1 MLQIKA
7 MASATQQTKSYL
19 TFKYHCCLSPNF
31 DWICGIQEDF
41 QKDAADCIFS
51 RVIRDYTPLCR
62 FVSWS
67 VDWSPFWAAAPKGR
81 CPVEHRGEFPYVR
94 PSVRPSVRPPP
105 GWPQI
110 RSPSPQI
117 CPPSPQFSPPGLK
130 SAFQASNQPPHLKSV
145 LQTSNLPS
153 RPSISPPSIKSA
165 LHGLNLPSKTQIGS
179 PSLDSALQPSNMP
192 SAV

>member
-1 MLQIKA
+1 MVLSFSSTKWIWLALISWTKFA
-7 MASATQQTKSYL
+7 WNLASAASKKSAIGN
-19 TFKYHCCLSPNF
+19 KV
-31 DWICGIQEDF
+31 
-41 QKDAADCIFS
+41 IFS
-51 RVIRDYTPLCR
+51 ISLA
-62 FVSWS
+62 FLGSG
-67 VDWSPFWAAAPKGR
+67 PKGPMSCR
-81 CPVEHRGEFPYVR
+81 TQGGISIR
-94 PSVRPSVRPPP
+94 PSVLPSVPPP
-105 GWPQI
+105 RWPQI